1 MKQPMMKCRKLPIND
16 ATSVQMAA
24 IIPIV
29 VSGDWTLLEKEKRLS
44 FDFLQN
50 TRMNLI
56 TELPNSCLFHTCTV
70 GNQA

>member
-1 MKQPMMKCRKLPIND
+1 MKQPWMKCRKLPIND

-24 IIPIV
+24 IISNV

-44 FDFLQN
+44 FYFLQN

-56 TELPNSCLFHTCTV
+56 TELPNSCVFHKCAV
-70 GNQA
+70 DNQA

>member
-16 ATSVQMAA
+16 STSVQMAA